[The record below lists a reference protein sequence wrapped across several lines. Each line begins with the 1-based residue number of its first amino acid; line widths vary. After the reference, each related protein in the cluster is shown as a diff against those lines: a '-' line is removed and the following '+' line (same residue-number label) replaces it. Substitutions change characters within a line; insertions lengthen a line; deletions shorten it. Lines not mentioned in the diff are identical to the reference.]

1 MSEDLW
7 KEPDATAE
15 EGATIKK
22 LAKVDAQPEQ
32 REWKLIEKLVMGLG
46 VEQRR
51 SRRWGIFFKSLTF
64 LYLFGLMGI
73 FVAGEWWS
81 DGVSK
86 PVSHTAVINI
96 KGTIADGEEAN
107 ADALVGALRKAFAD
121 KGTKAVLLKIN
132 SPGGSPVQAGYVYDE
147 IIRLRGLHADIK
159 VYSVIAD
166 LGASGGYYIAAA
178 ADEIYADKAS
188 LVGSIGVISSSFGF
202 VDLLQKLGVERRV
215 LTAGEHK
222 AFLDPFQPLN
232 ESEAVFWKG
241 VLNTTHLQFI
251 EQVKKGR
258 GDRLK
263 VEPGLFSGLIWT
275 GEQALEMG
283 LVDGLGSAS
292 YVAREIVGEEHMVNF
307 TPDLSAVE
315 RLVERFATSFARTLS
330 VELGVSGAPMR

>member
-1 MSEDLW
+1 MNEDLW
-7 KEPDATAE
+7 KESDVKSE
-15 EGATIKK
+15 SVISK
-22 LAKVDAQPEQ
+22 PEKTDTESEK

-46 VEQRR
+46 AEQRR

-64 LYLFGLMGI
+64 LYLFALLGI
-73 FVAGEWWS
+73 FAAGEWWS
-81 DGVSK
+81 DGVAKSV
-86 PVSHTAVINI
+86 PHTAVIDI

-107 ADALVGALRKAFAD
+107 ADALVGALRKAFDD
-121 KGTKAVLLKIN
+121 KGTKAVLLRIN

-147 IIRLRGLHADIK
+147 IVRLKSLHADIK

-202 VDLLQKLGVERRV
+202 VDLLKKLGVERRV
-215 LTAGEHK
+215 LAAGEHK

-241 VLNTTHLQFI
+241 VLNTTHMQFI

-292 YVAREIVGEEHMVNF
+292 YVAREIVGEAHMVNY

-330 VELGVSGAPMR
+330 VELGISAAPMR